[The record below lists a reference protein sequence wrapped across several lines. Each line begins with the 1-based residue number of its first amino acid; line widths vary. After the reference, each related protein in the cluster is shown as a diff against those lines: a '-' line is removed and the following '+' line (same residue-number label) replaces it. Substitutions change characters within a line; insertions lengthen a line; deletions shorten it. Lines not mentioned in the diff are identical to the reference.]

1 MALHHATQGEVVD
14 VRPYGAAIR
23 DAQSIALFKSTQLEV
38 MRLVFPA
45 GHHMPMHKVAGEVT
59 LQCLEGRV
67 EVQAEGRTHTLPA
80 GHLLYLRGGVE
91 HAVHAPQAASLLVT
105 IVL

>member
-1 MALHHATQGEVVD
+1 MALHHAEQGEVVD

-23 DAQSIALFKSTQLEV
+23 NEQSIALFKSTQLEV

-45 GHHMPMHKVAGEVT
+45 GHHMPLHKVAGEVT
-59 LQCLEGRV
+59 LQCLEGAV
-67 EVQAEGRTHTLPA
+67 DVHAEGRTHRLPA

-91 HAVHAPQAASLLVT
+91 HSVHAPQAASLLVT